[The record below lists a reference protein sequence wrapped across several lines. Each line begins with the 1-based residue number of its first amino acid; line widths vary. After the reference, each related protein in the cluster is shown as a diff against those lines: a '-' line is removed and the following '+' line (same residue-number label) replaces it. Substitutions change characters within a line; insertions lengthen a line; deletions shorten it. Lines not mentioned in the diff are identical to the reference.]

1 MGVEVR
7 CPKCHRFQS
16 GQNTE
21 CVCKANLLSMRKRG
35 ELTFRV
41 YGYRGKKK
49 VRLPEEY
56 TNLRDAL
63 DADAQRQL
71 DKKAG
76 QDSVQYVE
84 HMKRPLGD
92 LIDWYLKHEG
102 IGTVL
107 EPSRHK
113 SRHKL
118 H

>member
-1 MGVEVR
+1 
-7 CPKCHRFQS
+7 
-16 GQNTE
+16 
-21 CVCKANLLSMRKRG
+21 MRKRG

-76 QDSVQYVE
+76 
-84 HMKRPLGD
+84 
-92 LIDWYLKHEG
+92 
-102 IGTVL
+102 
-107 EPSRHK
+107 
-113 SRHKL
+113 
-118 H
+118 